1 MAANA
6 SVLPRPASA
15 HEVASKAREDR
26 NDARSRAVHTQDD
39 WKTTA
44 RRMWLWPV
52 AILLSLPIGGYIA
65 DLVINGVDS
74 VGTALAGG
82 LIAGSIIGAAG
93 WFVLRKRVSW
103 LWIPATAVGMAVGL
117 AAGAALVDYGITRG
131 DVVLMGAVTGL
142 GVGVLQALVLAR
154 HHVPHAWKWALATSP
169 AWALGWLVTSYV
181 ITTNVKE
188 QFVVF
193 GGSGAIVF
201 GLLTLL
207 LLAVLFRATPP
218 EARGMAATAPR

>member
-1 MAANA
+1 LATNA
-6 SVLPRPASA
+6 PVVARPESP
-15 HEVASKAREDR
+15 HEVASKAANVRS
-26 NDARSRAVHTQDD
+26 DAPSRAAHTQGD
-39 WKTTA
+39 WMETA
-44 RRMWLWPV
+44 RRMLLWPV

-65 DLVINGVDS
+65 DLVVNGVDS
-74 VGTALAGG
+74 VATALSGG
-82 LIAGSIIGAAG
+82 LIAGTIIGAAG

-103 LWIPATAVGMAVGL
+103 LWIPATAVGMAAGL

-142 GVGVLQALVLAR
+142 GVGALQALVLAR
-154 HHVPHAWKWALATSP
+154 HQIPHAWLWALANPP

-188 QFVVF
+188 QFAVF
-193 GGSGAIVF
+193 GGSGAVVF

-207 LLAVLFRATPP
+207 LLAVLFRAAAP
-218 EARGMAATAPR
+218 EARGTAATAPR